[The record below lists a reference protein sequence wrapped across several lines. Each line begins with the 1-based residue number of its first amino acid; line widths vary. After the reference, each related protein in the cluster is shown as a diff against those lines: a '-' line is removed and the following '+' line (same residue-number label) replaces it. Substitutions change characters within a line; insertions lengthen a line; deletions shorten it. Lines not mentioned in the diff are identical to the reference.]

1 MDSIAVAEGI
11 RRKFKSLR
19 PSMDERV
26 RRHWAASEALA
37 LPRGGISIVARA
49 TGMSRNTIR
58 VGMAELKARGDS
70 DVPLPETRIRR
81 PGGGGKS
88 VEELDPTLVLALEEL
103 VAPETRGD
111 PMSPLRWTLKSTS
124 KLAKALTDQGHPVSA
139 RTVAALL
146 KAADYP
152 DFAI

>member
-49 TGMSRNTIR
+49 TSMSRNTIR

-111 PMSPLRWTLKSTS
+111 PMSPLRWR
-124 KLAKALTDQGHPVSA
+124 V
-139 RTVAALL
+139 
-146 KAADYP
+146 
-152 DFAI
+152 